1 MFADRKRVVGKYYLV
16 QGDTEEYSLAFDLGN
31 GGFIGRGARNAML
44 VAYAYDDSI
53 FIVKTKEYI
62 NPKVTYTIINWK
74 QDNGYNHDRELY
86 LDTIPENLYE
96 TSWIAKRNY
105 RFVDVNKLFYKKGS

>member
-1 MFADRKRVVGKYYLV
+1 MFADKKQVVGKYYLV

-31 GGFIGRGARNAML
+31 GEFVGRGPSNAML

-53 FIVKTKEYI
+53 FIVKTKGYT
-62 NPKVTYTIINWK
+62 NTSVTFTMINWK
-74 QDNGYNHDRELY
+74 QDNGYNQDMELY
-86 LDTIPENLYE
+86 LDTIQENLYE